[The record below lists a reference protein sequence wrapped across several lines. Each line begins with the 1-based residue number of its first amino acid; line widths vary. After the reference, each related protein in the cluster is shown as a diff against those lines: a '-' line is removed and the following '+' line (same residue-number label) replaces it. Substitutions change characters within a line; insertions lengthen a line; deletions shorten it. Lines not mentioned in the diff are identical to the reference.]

1 MAKNSK
7 SMEDQKIEF
16 GLWDFCEKMC
26 KIEARFHLLSHSYQK
41 MGGNKLALRDIDL
54 ALSYGYPEDKAF
66 KLFERKGECES
77 ARGEKSKALDS
88 FQMAI
93 KMIKKNAGLQKNQQK
108 QQQKFIAAI
117 EKKIEKVKEEMEQ
130 GCNNTTNDNINSE
143 ANVVELGNY
152 LNGIDLN
159 PDRYNATVL

>member
-1 MAKNSK
+1 
-7 SMEDQKIEF
+7 
-16 GLWDFCEKMC
+16 
-26 KIEARFHLLSHSYQK
+26 
-41 MGGNKLALRDIDL
+41 MGANKLALRDIDL

-66 KLFERKGECES
+66 KLSERKGECES

-93 KMIKKNAGLQKNQQK
+93 KMIKKNAGLKKNQTTQK

-143 ANVVELGNY
+143 ANVVEMPAPSNY

-159 PDRYNATVL
+159 PDRYFATVVWKSIKSLIFQY

>member
-1 MAKNSK
+1 
-7 SMEDQKIEF
+7 
-16 GLWDFCEKMC
+16 
-26 KIEARFHLLSHSYQK
+26 
-41 MGGNKLALRDIDL
+41 MGANKLALRDIDL

-66 KLFERKGECES
+66 KLSERKGECES

-93 KMIKKNAGLQKNQQK
+93 KMIKKNAGLKKNQTTQK

-143 ANVVELGNY
+143 ANVVEMPTPSNY

-159 PDRYNATVL
+159 PDRYNATVVWKSIKSLIFQN

>member
-26 KIEARFHLLSHSYQK
+26 KIGARFHLLSHSYQK

-130 GCNNTTNDNINSE
+130 GCNNTTNDNISE
-143 ANVVELGNY
+143 ATVEAASNY